1 MAAKSLA
8 VATGQEVYALTK
20 KANDELRG
28 SDTALSPAEIELLIR
43 TDGKT
48 TVQQIKAS
56 VRSIPVDAV
65 VATLQALLRGGWI
78 QAAPKPDAIDTAGF
92 FDLPVRRP
100 SAQAVSKAKT
110 EAANGVATLDKQGYY
125 VRIARR
131 AAKRTLAKGETIT
144 VVVVEDEAILA
155 KFLRQYLEF
164 EGFEVRLAAN
174 RKEIVTEITR
184 SPAPDL
190 VLLDV
195 MLPDADGFDILLKL
209 RQHATLKS
217 VPVIMMTAKAT
228 RDAVLKGLAG
238 GANGYVTKPFDA
250 DTLICA
256 VKTVLGLPKGPA
268 SRDPW
273 SQAGA

>member
-1 MAAKSLA
+1 MAAKGPVDLSEQ
-8 VATGQEVYALTK
+8 VVYALTK

-28 SDTALSPAEIELLIR
+28 SDTTLSPAEIELLIR
-43 TDGKT
+43 TDGKA
-48 TVQQIKAS
+48 TVAQIKAS
-56 VRSIPVDAV
+56 VRSVPRDAV

-78 QAAPKPDAIDTAGF
+78 QVAPKPDAVDTAGF
-92 FDLPVRRP
+92 FDMPVRRP

-110 EAANGVATLDKQGYY
+110 EAASGVATLDKQGYY

-131 AAKRTLAKGETIT
+131 AAKRTLAQGETIT

-174 RKEIVTEITR
+174 RKEIITEITR
-184 SPAPDL
+184 PPAPAL

-209 RQHATLKS
+209 RQHPVLKS
-217 VPVIMMTAKAT
+217 VPVIMLTAKAT

-250 DTLICA
+250 DTLIHA
-256 VKTVLGLPKGPA
+256 VKSVLGLPKDPA
-268 SRDPW
+268 GRDPW
-273 SQAGA
+273 SASGA